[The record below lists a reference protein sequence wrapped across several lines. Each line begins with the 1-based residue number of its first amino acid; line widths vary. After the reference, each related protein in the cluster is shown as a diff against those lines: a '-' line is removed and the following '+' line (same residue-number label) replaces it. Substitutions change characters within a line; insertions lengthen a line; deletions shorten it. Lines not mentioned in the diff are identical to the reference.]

1 VFKHKNILQSFEGHS
16 CSVELN
22 HQDKK

>member
-16 CSVELN
+16 YSVELN
-22 HQDKK
+22 HRDKK